1 MNSNWFSVNSTM
13 RVYEKYL
20 KLDLDH
26 NGLLKKNEL
35 SKYNWGLTNIVIDR
49 VYEEYQTFE
58 NEMDYK
64 TFLDFVLAIENKK
77 T

>member
-49 VYEEYQTFE
+49 VYEEY
-58 NEMDYK
+58 
-64 TFLDFVLAIENKK
+64 
-77 T
+77 